1 VRLPDFYSLFTRE
14 GKWALESAMAFAPR
28 EKDFLAEF
36 QMLAKRFPRET
47 ARTALTIAILRGEA
61 EAKFLQS
68 EKMYFTRE
76 AMEQATPWPVAE
88 HRAKRFEESNRIFD
102 LGCSIGGD
110 ALALAGSA
118 PVIGLELNPLRA
130 AMAKANAQ
138 ALRADVSVVQ
148 ADITELPLRISPDDA
163 IFFDPA
169 RRTDQRRVYSIEDYQ
184 PPLSIFQD
192 WLAHT
197 DAVGVKIS
205 PGVKLEE
212 IAELDCEVEF
222 VSLDGDLK
230 EAALWFGRFKT
241 VERRATLLKEGETYT
256 LTATE
261 RPDLPFSEPR
271 AYIYEPDAAVLRS
284 GLVQTIGSQLDAA
297 QLDPE
302 IAYLTADSLNVTSF
316 ARAWPVEGWMPFQ
329 LKRLRA
335 ALRERNIGR
344 VTVKKRGS
352 PIVPEELIQQLK
364 LEGEEELTLFLT
376 QMQGAPIV
384 IFAGEEIR

>member
-1 VRLPDFYSLFTRE
+1 
-14 GKWALESAMAFAPR
+14 MAFAPR
-28 EKDFLAEF
+28 EKNFLAEF

-47 ARTALTIAILRGEA
+47 ARAALTTAILRGEA
-61 EAKFLQS
+61 EAKFPQA

-76 AMEQATPWPVAE
+76 AMEQSTPWPVAV
-88 HRAKRFEESNRIFD
+88 HRAKRFQDAGRIFD
-102 LGCSIGGD
+102 MGCSIGGD
-110 ALALAGSA
+110 ALALAASA
-118 PVIGLELNPLRA
+118 PVIGLELDPLRA
-130 AMAKANAQ
+130 AMAKANAL

-148 ADITELPLRISPDDA
+148 ADITVLPLRNSSKDA

-184 PPLSIFQD
+184 PPLPIIQD
-192 WLAHT
+192 WLAFT

-205 PGVKLEE
+205 PGVKLDQ

-230 EAALWFGRFKT
+230 EAALWFGRFRT
-241 VERRATLLKEGETYT
+241 AERRATLLKDGEIYT
-256 LTATE
+256 LTATDQ
-261 RPDLPFSEPR
+261 PDLPLSEPL
-271 AYIYEPDAAVLRS
+271 AYIYEPDAAVLRA
-284 GLVQTIGSQLDAA
+284 GLVQTVGSQLDAA

-302 IAYLTADSLNVTSF
+302 IAYLTADSLSQTPF
-316 ARAWPVEGWMPFQ
+316 ARVWPVEGWMPFQ

-364 LEGEEELTLFLT
+364 LEGEGERTLFLT
-376 QMQGAPIV
+376 QLEGAPIV
-384 IFAGEEIR
+384 IFAGEEIRSKG